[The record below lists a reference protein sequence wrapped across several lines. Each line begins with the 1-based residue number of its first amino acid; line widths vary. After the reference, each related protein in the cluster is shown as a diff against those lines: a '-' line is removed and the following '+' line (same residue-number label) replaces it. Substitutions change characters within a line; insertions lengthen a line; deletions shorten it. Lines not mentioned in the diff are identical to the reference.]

1 MIPVRT
7 RASVCIADYY
17 VCVYVCVTQ
26 KSRARST
33 GRQQRQRQRE
43 KVNWQVPE
51 HLQRWPY
58 VGSKLNRNWTV
69 LMFVSVCL
77 TMTTVSA
84 VGSHV
89 PFDKVMMGGSNC
101 SVLYCTVPCVRNT
114 HGRCQS
120 GRTADVV

>member
-43 KVNWQVPE
+43 KVNWPVPE

-89 PFDKVMMGGSNC
+89 EPGPFDKVMMGGAATVAC
-101 SVLYCTVPCVRNT
+101 CTVQCR
-114 HGRCQS
+114 
-120 GRTADVV
+120 A